1 MRINNNISAL
11 RANTNLSRVDKKL
24 AKSTE
29 RLSSGNKI
37 NAASDDAAGFSIS
50 RRMRT
55 QIKSL
60 ERASQN
66 SADGISVIQTAE
78 GGLNEVSAMLGR
90 MKELAVQAASDTNSG
105 EDRDAIQKEIN
116 QLMAEIDRIST
127 DTDFNTKS
135 LLNGEVGRRAVTKN
149 SGVEVISSN
158 ESVPDGKYKIT
169 VNEDPKKA
177 VYASGQPVDSG
188 AFGEDS
194 SIQGRVII
202 NGEVVS
208 IGKGDT
214 IETVLNKL
222 RTAAERAG
230 LSLAGNGGGP
240 DADGDE
246 LYGGYTAEALDG
258 GAGLLFVSKEYGSK
272 AKIDIKIEGAEVKD
286 KEGNVIA
293 TAEENRTN
301 LANALGLPEKME
313 PEEVKKG
320 SDTKV
325 TLDEG
330 FSRTA
335 TVRTEGDK
343 VIVKDK
349 GGFEMKLKVK
359 DYTTESDAGGETDL
373 TVLDAGYMTLQVGA
387 NTGESFDVSIDRM
400 DSETLGIKGLNIRN
414 HEDAES
420 AIAKVD
426 VAISRVSAERAKLG
440 AYQNR
445 LEHTI
450 LSVDETTENM
460 THAFSRIMDTDMA
473 EEMTEY
479 TQQKVLSQAG
489 TSVLAQAN
497 ERPNTILTL
506 LQSN

>member
-11 RANTNLSRVDKKL
+11 RANTNLSRIDKRM
-24 AKSTE
+24 AQSTE
-29 RLSSGNKI
+29 RLSSGYKI

-66 SADGISVIQTAE
+66 SADGISAIQTAE
-78 GGLNEVSAMLGR
+78 GALNEISAMLGR

-116 QLMAEIDRIST
+116 QLNDEIDRISA
-127 DTDFNTKS
+127 DTDFNTKT
-135 LLNGEVGRRAVTKN
+135 LLNGEANRRAVTKN
-149 SGVEVISSN
+149 SGVDVINSTD
-158 ESVPDGKYKIT
+158 SVPNGKYKLT
-169 VNEDPKKA
+169 VEKDPKKA
-177 VYASGQPVDSG
+177 VYASDGSVDGS

-194 SIQGRVII
+194 AIQGRIFI
-202 NGEVVS
+202 NGEV
-208 IGKGDT
+208 ININKGDS
-214 IETVLNKL
+214 IETVLNKI
-222 RTAAERAG
+222 RVGAERAG

-240 DADGDE
+240 DADGEE
-246 LYGGYTAEALDG
+246 LYGGYTAEALADG
-258 GAGLLFVSKEYGSK
+258 VSLLFVSKEYGSK
-272 AKIDIKIEGAEVKD
+272 AKIDIRVEGTATKD
-286 KEGNVIA
+286 KDGNEIS
-293 TAEENRTN
+293 AEDNAN
-301 LANALGLPEKME
+301 QLANALGLPRKME
-313 PEEVKKG
+313 PDEVKKG
-320 SDTKV
+320 SDAEV

-330 FSRTA
+330 FSKTA
-335 TVRTEGDK
+335 TVSTDGDK

-349 GGFEMKLKVK
+349 GGFELELKVK
-359 DYTTESDAGGETDL
+359 NYTTESDKGGEVDL
-373 TVLDAGYMTLQVGA
+373 TVLDAGYMTLQLGA
-387 NTGESFDVSIDRM
+387 NTGENLDISIGRI
-400 DSETLGIKGLNIRN
+400 DSETLGLKGLNIRT
-414 HEDAES
+414 HEEAGN
-420 AIAKVD
+420 AIARID
-426 VAISRVSAERAKLG
+426 EAINRVSAERAKLG

-460 THAFSRIMDTDMA
+460 TSAFSRIMDTDMA

-506 LQSN
+506 LQS

>member
-11 RANTNLSRVDKKL
+11 RANTNLSRVDKRL
-24 AKSTE
+24 EKSTE
-29 RLSSGNKI
+29 RLSSGYKI

-55 QIKSL
+55 QIRSL

-78 GGLNEVSAMLGR
+78 GALNEVSAMLGR

-116 QLMAEIDRIST
+116 QLSAEIDRISA
-127 DTDFNTKS
+127 DTDFNTKT
-135 LLNGEVGRRAVTKN
+135 LLNGEVNRRSVTKN
-149 SGVEVISSN
+149 SGVDVINST
-158 ESVPDGKYKIT
+158 ESVPKGKYKLT
-169 VNEDPKKA
+169 VEEDPKKA
-177 VYASGQPVDSG
+177 VYASDGSVDG
-188 AFGEDS
+188 NAFGENS
-194 SIQGRVII
+194 TIQGRVII
-202 NGEVVS
+202 NGEV
-208 IGKGDT
+208 ININKGDS

-222 RTAAERAG
+222 RVGAERAG

-240 DADGDE
+240 DADGEE
-246 LYGGYTAEALDG
+246 LYGGYTAEKLDDG
-258 GAGLLFVSKEYGSK
+258 VSLLFVSKAYGSK
-272 AKIDIKIEGAEVKD
+272 AKIDIKVEGTAVKD
-286 KEGNVIA
+286 EDGNEVS
-293 TAEENRTN
+293 AEDNAKL
-301 LANALGLPEKME
+301 LANALGLPRKMD
-313 PEEVKKG
+313 PADVKRG
-320 SDTKV
+320 SDAKV

-330 FSRTA
+330 FSKTA

-349 GGFEMKLKVK
+349 GGFEMELKVN
-359 DYTTESDAGGETDL
+359 DYTTEGDKGGEVDL
-373 TVLDAGYMTLQVGA
+373 EVLDAGYMTLQLGA
-387 NTGESFDVSIDRM
+387 NTGENLDISIGRI
-400 DSETLGIKGLNIRN
+400 DSETLGLKGLNVRT
-414 HEDAES
+414 HEEAER
-420 AIAKVD
+420 AISKVD
-426 VAISRVSAERAKLG
+426 AAISMVSAERAKLG

-460 THAFSRIMDTDMA
+460 TSAFSRIMDTDMA

-506 LQSN
+506 LQS

>member
-24 AKSTE
+24 SKSTE
-29 RLSSGNKI
+29 RLSSGYKI
-37 NAASDDAAGFSIS
+37 NSASDDAAGFSIS

-55 QIKSL
+55 QIRSL

-78 GGLNEVSAMLGR
+78 GALNEVSAMLGR

-116 QLMAEIDRIST
+116 QLSAEIDRISA
-127 DTDFNTKS
+127 DTDFNTKT
-135 LLNGEVGRRAVTKN
+135 LLNGEANRRSVTKN
-149 SGVEVISSN
+149 SGVNVINST
-158 ESVPDGKYKIT
+158 EAVPEGKYKLT
-169 VNEDPKKA
+169 VEEDPKKA
-177 VYASGQPVDSG
+177 VYASDGSVDGS

-194 SIQGRVII
+194 TIQGRVII
-202 NGEVVS
+202 NGEV
-208 IGKGDT
+208 ININKGDS

-222 RTAAERAG
+222 RIGAERAG

-240 DADGDE
+240 DADGE
-246 LYGGYTAEALDG
+246 KLYGGYTAEELDD
-258 GAGLLFVSKEYGSK
+258 GASLLFVSKAYGSK
-272 AKIDIKIEGAEVKD
+272 AKVDIKVEGTAVKD
-286 KEGNVIA
+286 KDGNEIS
-293 TAEENRTN
+293 AEDNADL
-301 LANALGLPEKME
+301 LANALGLPRKME
-313 PEEVKKG
+313 PTEVKKG
-320 SDTKV
+320 SDAKV

-330 FSRTA
+330 FSKTA

-343 VIVKDK
+343 VVVKDK
-349 GGFEMKLKVK
+349 GGFEMELKVN
-359 DYTTESDAGGETDL
+359 DYTTEGDKGGEVDL
-373 TVLDAGYMTLQVGA
+373 EVLGETL
-387 NTGESFDVSIDRM
+387 DISIGRI
-400 DSETLGIKGLNIRN
+400 DSETLGLKGLNIRT
-414 HEDAES
+414 HEEAES
-420 AIAKVD
+420 AISKVD
-426 VAISRVSAERAKLG
+426 AAISMVSAERAKLG

-460 THAFSRIMDTDMA
+460 TSAFSRIMDTDMA

-497 ERPNTILTL
+497 ERPNTVLTL

>member
-11 RANTNLSRVDKKL
+11 RANTNLSRIDKRL
-24 AKSTE
+24 EKSTE
-29 RLSSGNKI
+29 RLSSGYKI

-55 QIKSL
+55 QIRSL

-78 GGLNEVSAMLGR
+78 GALNEVSAMLGR

-105 EDRDAIQKEIN
+105 EDRDAIQKEID
-116 QLMAEIDRIST
+116 QLSAEIDRISA
-127 DTDFNTKS
+127 DTDFNTKT
-135 LLNGEVGRRAVTKN
+135 LLNGEVNRRSVTKN
-149 SGVEVISSN
+149 SGVDVINST
-158 ESVPDGKYKIT
+158 ESVPKGKYKLT
-169 VNEDPKKA
+169 VEKDPKKA
-177 VYASGQPVDSG
+177 VYASNDSVNG
-188 AFGEDS
+188 NAFGENS
-194 SIQGRVII
+194 TIQGRVII
-202 NGEVVS
+202 NGEV
-208 IGKGDT
+208 ININKGDS

-222 RTAAERAG
+222 RAGAERAG

-240 DADGDE
+240 NADGEE
-246 LYGGYTAEALDG
+246 LYGGYTAEKLG
-258 GAGLLFVSKEYGSK
+258 NGVSLLFVSKAYGSK
-272 AKIDIKIEGAEVKD
+272 AKIDIKVEGTAVKD
-286 KEGNVIA
+286 DGNEVSAEKNAELLAKE
-293 TAEENRTN
+293 
-301 LANALGLPEKME
+301 LGLPRKMD
-313 PEEVKKG
+313 PADVKRG
-320 SDTKV
+320 SDAKV
-325 TLDEG
+325 TLDKG
-330 FSRTA
+330 FSKTA

-349 GGFEMKLKVK
+349 GGFEMELKVN
-359 DYTTESDAGGETDL
+359 DYTTEGDKGGEVDL
-373 TVLDAGYMTLQVGA
+373 EVLDAGYMTLQLGA
-387 NTGESFDVSIDRM
+387 NTGENLDISIGRI
-400 DSETLGIKGLNIRN
+400 DSETLGLKGLNVRT
-414 HEDAES
+414 HEEAER
-420 AIAKVD
+420 AISKVD
-426 VAISRVSAERAKLG
+426 AAISMVSAERAKLG

-460 THAFSRIMDTDMA
+460 TSAFSRIMDTDMA

-506 LQSN
+506 LQS

>member
-11 RANTNLSRVDKKL
+11 RANTNLSRVDKRM
-24 AKSTE
+24 AQSTE
-29 RLSSGNKI
+29 RLSSGYKI

-55 QIKSL
+55 QIRSL

-78 GGLNEVSAMLGR
+78 GALNEVSAMLGR

-116 QLMAEIDRIST
+116 QLSAEIDRISA
-127 DTDFNTKS
+127 DTDFNTKT
-135 LLNGEVGRRAVTKN
+135 LLNGEANRRSVTKN
-149 SGVEVISSN
+149 SGVDVINSTD
-158 ESVPDGKYKIT
+158 SVPNGKYKLT
-169 VNEDPKKA
+169 VEGDPKKA
-177 VYASGQPVDSG
+177 VYASDGSVDG
-188 AFGEDS
+188 NAFGENS
-194 SIQGRVII
+194 TIQGRVII
-202 NGEVVS
+202 NGEV
-208 IGKGDT
+208 ININKGDS

-222 RTAAERAG
+222 RVGAERAG

-240 DADGDE
+240 DADGEE
-246 LYGGYTAEALDG
+246 LYGGYTAEKLDDG
-258 GAGLLFVSKEYGSK
+258 VSLLFVSKAYGSK
-272 AKIDIKIEGAEVKD
+272 AKIDIKVEGTAVKD
-286 KEGNVIA
+286 EDGNEIS
-293 TAEENRTN
+293 AEDNAEL
-301 LANALGLPEKME
+301 LANALGLPRKME
-313 PEEVKKG
+313 SNEVKRG
-320 SDTKV
+320 SDAKV

-330 FSRTA
+330 FSKTA
-335 TVRTEGDK
+335 TVRTEGDR

-349 GGFEMKLKVK
+349 GGFEMELKVK
-359 DYTTESDAGGETDL
+359 DYTTEGDKGGEVDL
-373 TVLDAGYMTLQVGA
+373 EVLDAGYMTLQLGA
-387 NTGESFDVSIDRM
+387 NTGENFDISIGRI
-400 DSETLGIKGLNIRN
+400 DSETLGLKGLNMRT
-414 HEDAES
+414 HEEAER
-420 AIAKVD
+420 AISKVD
-426 VAISRVSAERAKLG
+426 AAISMVSAERAKLG

-460 THAFSRIMDTDMA
+460 TSAFSRIMDTDMA

-506 LQSN
+506 LQS